1 MGTCR
6 GQQQHLGQ
14 SCETHSSA
22 GFSLSLPSAL
32 EGARLV
38 VFRDSLFSSFWGVW
52 HGQGSLWGS
61 TGGSGWCLSCSS
73 SLLCLGAWV
82 CCRVLKPQRCPSPA
96 RSITRGSPGG
106 QGLLCSVSH
115 LSLTLGHAQSKGR
128 TWQPGKLSLPTLPQ
142 KRAQL
147 HCSSCVSLVCAAG
160 SPSSGGFGEQRAFH
174 EGPASSGFFL
184 CFEEHP
190 AQLCTL
196 SLCLPSLSKVPLFKQ
211 AQDK

>member
-1 MGTCR
+1 M
-6 GQQQHLGQ
+6 
-14 SCETHSSA
+14 
-22 GFSLSLPSAL
+22 
-32 EGARLV
+32 

-82 CCRVLKPQRCPSPA
+82 CWVLKPQQCPSPA

-115 LSLTLGHAQSKGR
+115 LSLTLGHTESKGR
-128 TWQPGKLSLPTLPQ
+128 TWQPGELSLPILLQ
-142 KRAQL
+142 IRAQL
-147 HCSSCVSLVCAAG
+147 HCSSCASLVCAAG
-160 SPSSGGFGEQRAFH
+160 SPSGGFGEEGAFN
-174 EGPASSGFFL
+174 EGFASSGFFL
-184 CFEEHP
+184 CFEEQP

-196 SLCLPSLSKVPLFKQ
+196 SFCLPFLCKVPLFKQ
-211 AQDK
+211 VQDK